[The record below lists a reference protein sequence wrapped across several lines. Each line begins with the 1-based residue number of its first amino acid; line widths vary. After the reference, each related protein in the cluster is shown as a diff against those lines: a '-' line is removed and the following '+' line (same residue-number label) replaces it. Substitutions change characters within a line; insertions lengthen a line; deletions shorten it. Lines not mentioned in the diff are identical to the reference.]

1 MQKDLNKL
9 TEREKCELGMLY
21 DANYS
26 EETVKLRL
34 KCQELCYDF
43 NQIRP
48 SDLKKQEEQIKKIV
62 GKCGKSPV
70 IIAPFHCDNGFNIEL
85 GDYFYA
91 NYNLI
96 ILDGAKV
103 IVGDH
108 VFIAPNCCI
117 STAGHPLDAKR
128 RNQGLEY
135 AFPVTIG
142 SNVWIGANVCI
153 LPGVT
158 IGEGAVIGAGS
169 VVNKDIPP
177 YTVAVGNPCKVL
189 RKITDN
195 DILKY
200 S

>member
-1 MQKDLNKL
+1 MSKDLSNL

-26 EETVKLRL
+26 EETVQLRL

-48 SDLKKQEEQIKKIV
+48 SDLKKQEEQLRKIV

-70 IIAPFHCDNGFNIEL
+70 IVAPFHCDNGFNIEL
-85 GDYFYA
+85 GDYFYS

-103 IVGDH
+103 TIGDH

-135 AFPVTIG
+135 AYPVTIG
-142 SNVWIGANVCI
+142 SNVWICANVCI

-177 YTVAVGNPCKVL
+177 NTVAVGNPCKVL
-189 RKITDN
+189 RKITDK
-195 DILKY
+195 DIQKY
-200 S
+200 N

>member
-1 MQKDLNKL
+1 MQKGLNKL

-48 SDLKKQEEQIKKIV
+48 SDL
-62 GKCGKSPV
+62 SPV
-70 IIAPFHCDNGFNIEL
+70 ITAPFHCDNGFNIEL

-103 IVGDH
+103 TVGDH